1 MNIAFLF
8 PGQGAQTPGFLAH
21 LPAHRA
27 VTTTLD
33 EASDVLALDARGL
46 DTEVALAST
55 VAVQL
60 SALIAGVAVARALN
74 EEGVEP
80 QAVAGLSSGAYTA
93 AVACGALAFATALSL
108 MKLRAELMQGA
119 YPHGFGMAALVGLDE
134 AHVVRLVNELHREDR
149 PLYVANL
156 NAQRQIVLAGSDQAL
171 EVAIEAAKRAGARKA
186 QRMAVSVP
194 SHCALMDS
202 VAAKMS
208 EAFVGVALMQPR
220 IPYVGNVR
228 ARVLL
233 DPHEIAR
240 DLATNVAHTVRW
252 HDSMTNLY
260 ERGTRYFVE
269 SPPGSVL
276 TGLIRES
283 FDDAQARSVADT
295 PIATIAYLTGSRG
308 SI

>member
-27 VTTTLD
+27 VAATLE

-46 DTEVALAST
+46 DTEEALAST

-74 EEGVEP
+74 EEGIEA

-93 AVACGALAFATALSL
+93 AVACGALEFRAALSL
-108 MKLRAELMQGA
+108 MKLRAELMQSA
-119 YPHGFGMAALVGLDE
+119 YPRGFGMVALVGLDE
-134 AHVVRLVNELHREDR
+134 ARVVRLVDELHREDR

-156 NAQRQIVLAGSDQAL
+156 NAQRQIVLAGSDGAL
-171 EVAIEAAKRAGARKA
+171 EVAIEAAMRAGARKA

-194 SHCALMDS
+194 SHCPLMDS

-208 EAFVGVALMQPR
+208 EAFAHFTLSRPR

-228 ARVLL
+228 ARVLR
-233 DPHEIAR
+233 DPQDIAR
-240 DLATNVAHTVRW
+240 DLAINVAHTVRW
-252 HDSMTNLY
+252 HDSMTILY
-260 ERGTRYFVE
+260 ETGTRYFVE

-295 PIATIAYLTGSRG
+295 PIATIAYLTGALASN
-308 SI
+308 